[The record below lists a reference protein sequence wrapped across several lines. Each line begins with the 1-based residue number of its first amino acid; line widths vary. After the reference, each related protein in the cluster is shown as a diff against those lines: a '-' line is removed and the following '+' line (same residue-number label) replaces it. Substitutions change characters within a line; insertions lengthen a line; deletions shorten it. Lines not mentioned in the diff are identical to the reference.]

1 MRDARFRVSLK
12 LISAQLNRESEL
24 MASHTPPQITLTD
37 AYLKQAVG
45 MLALIGIV
53 LAIAF
58 CFFASS
64 ICIAVVLAAF
74 MAILADPAVQFLERL
89 RIPRYL
95 AAALVVLAGAAVLSV
110 LLYGSYLKLSAFS
123 DNFEVYAGR
132 LRELIARINER
143 VQHVRDS
150 AGELIHE
157 TTAKGRTEIRV
168 RESTSWA
175 TYLARGVGSIGG
187 ALIIAGVV
195 PFLVFFMLNV
205 REKLYTAFKAIAGAR
220 LDVDALLLK
229 TKNLVIGYA
238 IGNIFIGGILSVA
251 SIIAFWKVGLTPAVT
266 LGIASGLLNLIPF
279 VGLLLAVAVP
289 VVAGLVQ
296 FHSTTQ
302 FLVVIGVVSVLHLVA
317 ANLLLPRFVG
327 SRLDIGP
334 VAATVGLLFWGWLWG
349 IPGILLAVPLTAIL
363 KLLADSDPALAH
375 LSNVLARNPRRS
387 LRKKTAQPETIAQP
401 AMKKAG

>member
-1 MRDARFRVSLK
+1 
-12 LISAQLNRESEL
+12 
-24 MASHTPPQITLTD
+24 MASQTAPQVTLTD
-37 AYLKQAVG
+37 AYLKQAVR
-45 MLALIGIV
+45 MLVLIGIL

-89 RIPRYL
+89 RIPRYV
-95 AAALVVLAGAAVLSV
+95 AAALIVLAGAAVLSILV
-110 LLYGSYLKLSAFS
+110 YGSYLKLSAFS

-132 LRELIARINER
+132 LRDLIAPINDR

-157 TTAKGRTEIRV
+157 TTIKGRTEVPV
-168 RESTSWA
+168 RETTSWA

-195 PFLVFFMLNV
+195 PFLVFFMLNA
-205 REKLYTAFKAIAGAR
+205 REKLYTAFKALAGNR

-229 TKNLVIGYA
+229 VKDLVIGYA
-238 IGNIFIGGILSVA
+238 IGNIFIGGLLSVT
-251 SIIAFWKVGLTPAVT
+251 SIIVFWKVGLTPAVA
-266 LGIASGLLNLIPF
+266 LGIVSGLLNLIPF
-279 VGLLLAVAVP
+279 VGLVLAVAVP

-296 FHSTTQ
+296 FHSTAQ
-302 FLVVIGVVSVLHLVA
+302 FLVVIVAVSVLHLVA

-327 SRLDIGP
+327 SRLDVGP

-349 IPGILLAVPLTAIL
+349 IPGILLAVPLTATL
-363 KLLADSDPALAH
+363 KLVADSNPALAH

-387 LRKKTAQPETIAQP
+387 LRRKAGQPETVVGP
-401 AMKKAG
+401 AMRKAG

>member
-1 MRDARFRVSLK
+1 
-12 LISAQLNRESEL
+12 
-24 MASHTPPQITLTD
+24 MASQTTPPLTLTD
-37 AYLKQAVG
+37 AYLKQAVR
-45 MLALIGIV
+45 MLVVIGI
-53 LAIAF
+53 LLIIAF

-95 AAALVVLAGAAVLSV
+95 AAALIVLGGAALLSI
-110 LLYGSYLKLSAFS
+110 LIYGSYLKLSAFS
-123 DNFEVYAGR
+123 DNLEVYADR
-132 LRELIARINER
+132 LGELIKPINDR

-150 AGELIHE
+150 AGQLIHE
-157 TTAKGRTEIRV
+157 TTAKGRTEVRV
-168 RESTSWA
+168 RETTSWA

-187 ALIIAGVV
+187 ALVIAGVV
-195 PFLVFFMLNV
+195 PFLVFFMLNA
-205 REKLYTAFKAIAGAR
+205 REKLYTALRALAGSR

-229 TKNLVIGYA
+229 VKNLVIGYA
-238 IGNIFIGGILSVA
+238 IGNILIGGMLSVA
-251 SIIAFWKVGLTPAVT
+251 SIIVFWKVGLTPAVT
-266 LGIASGLLNLIPF
+266 LGIVSGLLNLIPF
-279 VGLLLAVAVP
+279 VGLVLAVAVP
-289 VVAGLVQ
+289 VVVGLVQ
-296 FHSTTQ
+296 FHSAGQ
-302 FLVVIGVVSVLHLVA
+302 FLVVIGVVSVLHLLA

-327 SRLDIGP
+327 SRLDVGP

-387 LRKKTAQPETIAQP
+387 LGKKTMQPGTVAQP
-401 AMKKAG
+401 AVKKAG

>member
-12 LISAQLNRESEL
+12 LISAELIRESEL

-37 AYLKQAVG
+37 TYLKQAVR
-45 MLALIGIV
+45 MLALISI
-53 LAIAF
+53 LLSIAF

-74 MAILADPAVQFLERL
+74 MAILADPAVQFLESL
-89 RIPRYL
+89 RVPRYV
-95 AAALVVLAGAAVLSV
+95 AAALVVLAGAALLSV

-123 DNFEVYAGR
+123 DNFEVYADR
-132 LRELIARINER
+132 LRELIAPINDR

-150 AGELIHE
+150 AGELIQE

-168 RESTSWA
+168 RETTSWA

-205 REKLYTAFKAIAGAR
+205 REKLYTAFKALAGTR

-238 IGNIFIGGILSVA
+238 VGNIFIGGILSVA
-251 SIIAFWKVGLTPAVT
+251 SIIAFWKVGLSPAVT
-266 LGIASGLLNLIPF
+266 LGIVSGLLNLIPF
-279 VGLLLAVAVP
+279 VGLLLAAAVP

-296 FHSTTQ
+296 FHSAAQ
-302 FLVVIGVVSVLHLVA
+302 FLVVIGVVGVLHLVA
-317 ANLLLPRFVG
+317 ANLLLPRLVG
-327 SRLDIGP
+327 SRLDVGP

-387 LRKKTAQPETIAQP
+387 LRKKMTQPETVAQP

>member
-1 MRDARFRVSLK
+1 
-12 LISAQLNRESEL
+12 
-24 MASHTPPQITLTD
+24 MASQTQPQVTLTD
-37 AYLKQAVG
+37 AYLKQAVR
-45 MLALIGIV
+45 MLVVIGI
-53 LAIAF
+53 LLCIAF
-58 CFFASS
+58 CFLASS

-74 MAILADPAVQFLERL
+74 MAILADPAVQFLERW
-89 RIPRYL
+89 RIPRHL
-95 AAALVVLAGAAVLSV
+95 AAALVVLAGAAVLSI
-110 LLYGSYLKLSAFS
+110 LLYASYLKLSAFS
-123 DNFEVYAGR
+123 DNFEVYANR
-132 LRELIARINER
+132 LRELIAPINDR

-157 TTAKGRTEIRV
+157 TTAKGRTEVRV
-168 RESTSWA
+168 RETTSWA

-205 REKLYTAFKAIAGAR
+205 REKLYTAFKALAGNR

-229 TKNLVIGYA
+229 VKNLVIGFA
-238 IGNIFIGGILSVA
+238 IGNIFIGGVISVA
-251 SIIAFWKVGLTPAVT
+251 SIIVFWKVGLTPAVP
-266 LGIASGLLNLIPF
+266 LGIVSGLLNLIPF

-296 FHSTTQ
+296 FHSTAQ
-302 FLVVIGVVSVLHLVA
+302 FLIVIGVVSALHLVA

-327 SRLDIGP
+327 SRLDVGP

-387 LRKKTAQPETIAQP
+387 LRKKTMQPETVRQP
-401 AMKKAG
+401 AMKKVG

>member
-12 LISAQLNRESEL
+12 LIAAELNRESEH
-24 MASHTPPQITLTD
+24 MASHTPPQVTLTD
-37 AYLKQAVG
+37 ACLKQAVR
-45 MLALIGIV
+45 MLTLIGIL

-95 AAALVVLAGAAVLSV
+95 AAALVVLAGAAVLSILV
-110 LLYGSYLKLSAFS
+110 YGSYLKLSAFS
-123 DNFEVYAGR
+123 DNFETYADR
-132 LRELIARINER
+132 LRELIAPINDR

-157 TTAKGRTEIRV
+157 TTAKGRTEVRV
-168 RESTSWA
+168 RETTSWA

-205 REKLYTAFKAIAGAR
+205 REKLYTAFKALAGTR
-220 LDVDALLLK
+220 LDVDALLFK
-229 TKNLVIGYA
+229 IKNLVIGYA
-238 IGNIFIGGILSVA
+238 MGDIFIGGILSVA
-251 SIIAFWKVGLTPAVT
+251 SIIVFWKVGLKPAVT
-266 LGIASGLLNLIPF
+266 LGIVSGLLNLIPF
-279 VGLLLAVAVP
+279 VGLALAVAVP
-289 VVAGLVQ
+289 VIAGLVQ
-296 FHSTTQ
+296 FHSTGQ

-327 SRLDIGP
+327 SRLDVGP

-387 LRKKTAQPETIAQP
+387 LRKKMPQPETVAQA

>member
-1 MRDARFRVSLK
+1 
-12 LISAQLNRESEL
+12 
-24 MASHTPPQITLTD
+24 MASQTTPQVTLTD
-37 AYLKQAVG
+37 AYLKQAVR
-45 MLALIGIV
+45 MLVFIGIL

-95 AAALVVLAGAAVLSV
+95 AAALIVLAGAVMLSILV
-110 LLYGSYLKLSAFS
+110 YGSYLRLSAFS
-123 DNFEVYAGR
+123 DNFDVYADR
-132 LRELIARINER
+132 LRELIAPINDR

-157 TTAKGRTEIRV
+157 TTAKGRTEVRV
-168 RESTSWA
+168 RETTSWA

-205 REKLYTAFKAIAGAR
+205 REKLYTAFKALAGNR
-220 LDVDALLLK
+220 LDVDALLLQV
-229 TKNLVIGYA
+229 KNLVIGYA
-238 IGNIFIGGILSVA
+238 IGNIFIGSVLSVA
-251 SIIAFWKVGLTPAVT
+251 SIIVFWKVGLTPAVT

-279 VGLLLAVAVP
+279 VGMVLAVAVP
-289 VVAGLVQ
+289 VVAGLAQ
-296 FHSTTQ
+296 FHGTGS
-302 FLVVIGVVSVLHLVA
+302 FLVVIGVVSALHLVA

-327 SRLDIGP
+327 SRLDVGP
-334 VAATVGLLFWGWLWG
+334 VAATIGLLFWGWLWG
-349 IPGILLAVPLTAIL
+349 IPGILLAVPLTAGL
-363 KLLADSDPALAH
+363 KLLADADPALAH

-387 LRKKTAQPETIAQP
+387 LRKKTVKAETVAEP
-401 AMKKAG
+401 AMKQAG